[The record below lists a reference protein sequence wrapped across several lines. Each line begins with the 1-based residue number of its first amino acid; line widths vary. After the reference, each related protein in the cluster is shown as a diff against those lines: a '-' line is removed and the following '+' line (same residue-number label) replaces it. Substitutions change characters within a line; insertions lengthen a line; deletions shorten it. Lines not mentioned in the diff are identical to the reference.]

1 MINANKCFEVSQR
14 VNREYLAKCLAQRLA
29 SSPDRAGSWFQD
41 SVASSPEQLLSVL
54 LAAKWEPYDHPE
66 IKIPGVGFRAPIKGF
81 NGMVSLA
88 GLPSH
93 GILTLID
100 PKGGEEYWTGERSVS
115 PSIRSS
121 EYNLVPA
128 SEDFT
133 VLIVGPT
140 RDDSSEYE
148 VWTFHPGNPVK
159 PSMVNRIDEVGRD
172 LHGRQVTVAEA
183 RSMGFNFAKL
193 T

>member
-1 MINANKCFEVSQR
+1 MINPIKCFKVSKR
-14 VNREYLAKCLAQRLA
+14 VNPEYLAKCLSQRLA
-29 SSPDRAGSWFQD
+29 SSTDRAGSWFPTTT
-41 SVASSPEQLLSVL
+41 ACEPESLLAVL
-54 LAAKWEPYDHPE
+54 LAAPWEPYDHPE

-81 NGMVSLA
+81 NGMVSLS

-93 GILTLID
+93 GILTLLD

-115 PSIRSS
+115 PSIRAS

-140 RDDSSEYE
+140 RDDPSEHE

-159 PSMVNRIDEVGRD
+159 PSMVNRIDEIGRD